1 MNRLIAFFGMV
12 VSCTALLSPIGVLAK
27 AIDTPHRPA
36 RLVPDWKV
44 LTNTYWMVYPQNLP
58 AFELQGNS
66 IGTLGLPKTDPP
78 TVSPLQDQ
86 TVYYIKGYDR
96 SGYFWGTF
104 ATEITDPSWDDGAH
118 VQSECGALLS
128 PITPLGDIIIS
139 TTSDQGSNGQPPTQ
153 NWGTGKMV
161 WMNVD
166 GKDQWTMQNYKA
178 DGYVHWAYMVQVKP
192 GHRYWND
199 LPFSNK
205 SVPDFLAPCY
215 QNPDKDPLK
224 TNNWNLVNPPA
235 NPPMP

>member
-104 ATEITDPSWDDGAH
+104 AFLITHELQPALAGDTALEGFVPRPTRGAGSWRRDR
-118 VQSECGALLS
+118 
-128 PITPLGDIIIS
+128 IS
-139 TTSDQGSNGQPPTQ
+139 G
-153 NWGTGKMV
+153 
-161 WMNVD
+161 
-166 GKDQWTMQNYKA
+166 
-178 DGYVHWAYMVQVKP
+178 
-192 GHRYWND
+192 
-199 LPFSNK
+199 
-205 SVPDFLAPCY
+205 
-215 QNPDKDPLK
+215 
-224 TNNWNLVNPPA
+224 
-235 NPPMP
+235 